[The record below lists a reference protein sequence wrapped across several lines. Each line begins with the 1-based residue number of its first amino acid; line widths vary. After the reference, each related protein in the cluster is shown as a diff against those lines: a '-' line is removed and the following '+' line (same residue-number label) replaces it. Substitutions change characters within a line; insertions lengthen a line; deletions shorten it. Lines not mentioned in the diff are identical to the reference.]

1 MERGCTMNTKLLKVA
16 LESLEAIREFTGDK
30 EIQAQKVVIFL
41 HTAMHREISMTD
53 LLKLSGVEQ
62 SSVSRNVT
70 LLAEGFPL
78 KGKPGLGLVEAFE
91 DPAFR
96 RRKLVRITERGR
108 QLIKEMEEKAG
119 KFL

>member
-1 MERGCTMNTKLLKVA
+1 VNTRLLKVA
-16 LESLEAIREFTGDK
+16 LQTLETIREFTGDR

-41 HTAMHREISMTD
+41 QVALHKELPMTE

-78 KGKPGLGLVEAFE
+78 KGKPGLELVESFE

-96 RRKLVRITERGR
+96 RRKLVRITKKGEELVK
-108 QLIKEMEEKAG
+108 LIEQKAG